1 MMQSATFY
9 RVLVPAVLLALLFG
23 IAAPGAAQ
31 AEEVEAHPT
40 ESAKWFTTSLSFGSF
55 WLNDANIQATYTD
68 SGKFM
73 SKLTMGFVP
82 WSRYVHTEINLGLGF
97 LQFPGKAQ
105 FISSGGA
112 SADGVMMTIF
122 PLSVDLLVGIDIAEE
137 QPVVP
142 YGGAGLSWT
151 LWRENET
158 GDGEEW
164 VGDRVGWSGFFGLGF
179 LLDRLEPERAAR
191 VDAKVGINDSYIT
204 VEGRYSKVEKQLRD
218 GEWESAGLTFSGWSL
233 QVGLKLAY

>member
-1 MMQSATFY
+1 MQLATFS
-9 RVLVPAVLLALLFG
+9 RANVPVALLALLFSM
-23 IAAPGAAQ
+23 AAPGVASADE
-31 AEEVEAHPT
+31 AEGPAT
-40 ESAKWFTTSLSFGSF
+40 ESPKWFTTSLSFGSF
-55 WLNDANIQATYTD
+55 WIDDENIQAAYTD

-82 WSRYVHTEINLGLGF
+82 WSRFVHTEINLGMGF

-105 FISSGGA
+105 FVNNGGA

-122 PLSVDLLVGIDIAEE
+122 PLSVDLLVGVDIAEE

-164 VGDRVGWSGFFGLGF
+164 VGDRVGWSGFFGVGL
-179 LLDRLEPERAAR
+179 LLDRLEPERASR
-191 VDAKVGINDSYIT
+191 VDAKAGINDSYIT

-218 GEWESAGLTFSGWSL
+218 GEWEDAGLTFSGWSL
-233 QVGLKLAY
+233 HVGLKLAY